1 LKRSLLPFSFT
12 FQIDSESQPVTYD
25 NVFVPQAEQKSP
37 PEFAASMGSPLN
49 TQKSYI
55 MTQNRLKMPGKILGT
70 QEFQSSARLIFK
82 PCPMRLAFILFWI
95 SVSASPKGNNEAKP
109 QSANINMG

>member
-1 LKRSLLPFSFT
+1 
-12 FQIDSESQPVTYD
+12 
-25 NVFVPQAEQKSP
+25 
-37 PEFAASMGSPLN
+37 
-49 TQKSYI
+49 